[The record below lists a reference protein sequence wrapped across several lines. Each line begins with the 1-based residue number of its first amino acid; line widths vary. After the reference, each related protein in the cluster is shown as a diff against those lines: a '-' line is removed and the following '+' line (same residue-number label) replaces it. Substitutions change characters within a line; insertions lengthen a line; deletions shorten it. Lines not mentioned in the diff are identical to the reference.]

1 MFNHHKWK
9 PFYDTYTN
17 NIAQEFYV
25 PAMKDAK
32 IVKRVSAYFSSKA
45 LAYYSTGLEALQSN
59 KAKYY
64 LIISQNINESDFN
77 EIKKRLYY

>member
-45 LAYYSTGLEALQSN
+45 LAYYSTGLEAL
-59 KAKYY
+59 
-64 LIISQNINESDFN
+64 
-77 EIKKRLYY
+77 